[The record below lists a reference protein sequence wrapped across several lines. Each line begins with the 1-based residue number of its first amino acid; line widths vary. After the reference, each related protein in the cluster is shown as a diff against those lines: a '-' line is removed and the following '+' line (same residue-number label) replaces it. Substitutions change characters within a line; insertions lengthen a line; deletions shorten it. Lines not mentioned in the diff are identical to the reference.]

1 MKSALASSEVAPAP
15 EANTHV
21 LYTVCFTLT
30 VPPTTVPPT
39 PTKGASGTGAA
50 RSVDFLDR
58 EEAEAFA
65 RVLLRGSREEGGE
78 ELVSAV
84 EVHEEVWF

>member
-1 MKSALASSEVAPAP
+1 MKPALGSSEVAPAP
-15 EANTHV
+15 EASAHV
-21 LYTVCFTLT
+21 LYTVSFTLT
-30 VPPTTVPPT
+30 VPSTTVPST
-39 PTKGASGTGAA
+39 PPSGAA

-65 RVLLRGSREEGGE
+65 RVLLRGSREGAE

>member
-1 MKSALASSEVAPAP
+1 MKSALASSESEATPAP
-15 EANTHV
+15 EASTHV

-30 VPPTTVPPT
+30 VPSTTP
-39 PTKGASGTGAA
+39 SGAA

-65 RVLLRGSREEGGE
+65 RVLLRGSREGAE

>member
-1 MKSALASSEVAPAP
+1 MKSALASSESEATPAP
-15 EANTHV
+15 EASTHV

-30 VPPTTVPPT
+30 VPSTTPSSAV
-39 PTKGASGTGAA
+39 GTGAA

>member
-1 MKSALASSEVAPAP
+1 MKSALTSSESEATPAP
-15 EANTHV
+15 EASTHV

-30 VPPTTVPPT
+30 VPST
-39 PTKGASGTGAA
+39 PTKGAVGTGAA